1 MRDNN
6 RKSVY
11 IFALIGILPVIW
23 LGLVIAP
30 HTSGGLP
37 DMLSAL
43 TEAMEHPLNISLC
56 EDSLKTVLIV
66 LMIYALSIGV
76 ALASMRNYRKG
87 EEHGSAK
94 WGNKHTIRKKYE
106 QKPKSNNKILTNEVC
121 MGLNAKAHMRNLNT
135 LVAGGS
141 GAGKTF
147 FFAKPNIMQ
156 CNCSFVVTDP
166 KGEIYEDLRTTY
178 KSFVNAN
185 AVSTIKDCFY
195 HYRMREGSISKGKF
209 KASRFEVL
217 PALKSVMENEDIK
230 KHTELIDILK
240 NRELLLKSNLIWNI
254 ALYTSDD
261 DYNKYKSFLKE
272 NYKELKL
279 NRKVILRDDRFS
291 KYMKIVSLAPNLIVP
306 LIRKMMNVKA
316 IKDKYSSTH
325 EFYK

>member
-6 RKSVY
+6 RKSIF

-30 HTSGGLP
+30 YVSGGLP

-76 ALASMRNYRKG
+76 AVASMRNYRKG

-94 WGNKHTIRKKYE
+94 WGNKRTIKKKYE

-166 KGEIYEDLRTTY
+166 KGY
-178 KSFVNAN
+178 
-185 AVSTIKDCFY
+185 
-195 HYRMREGSISKGKF
+195 
-209 KASRFEVL
+209 
-217 PALKSVMENEDIK
+217 
-230 KHTELIDILK
+230 
-240 NRELLLKSNLIWNI
+240 
-254 ALYTSDD
+254 
-261 DYNKYKSFLKE
+261 
-272 NYKELKL
+272 
-279 NRKVILRDDRFS
+279 
-291 KYMKIVSLAPNLIVP
+291 
-306 LIRKMMNVKA
+306 VK
-316 IKDKYSSTH
+316 
-325 EFYK
+325 